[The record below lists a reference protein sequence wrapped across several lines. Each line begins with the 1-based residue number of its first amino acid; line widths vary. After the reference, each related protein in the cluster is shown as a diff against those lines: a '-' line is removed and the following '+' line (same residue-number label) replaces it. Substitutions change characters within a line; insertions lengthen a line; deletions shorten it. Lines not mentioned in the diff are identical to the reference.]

1 MDKEVLRIEEM
12 DREYEQ
18 LLGQVHYREKRK
30 DVHEERDQYKKALED
45 ILNAHT
51 VGKMIEIA
59 DRVLKENRK

>member
-1 MDKEVLRIEEM
+1 MNEETVIGIQKM
-12 DREYEQ
+12 REEIKASSQ
-18 LLGQVHYREKRK
+18 
-30 DVHEERDQYKKALED
+30 ERDEYKKALQD

>member
-1 MDKEVLRIEEM
+1 MTDEEQLH
-12 DREYEQ
+12 Q

-30 DVHEERDQYKKALED
+30 DVHKERDEYKKALED